1 MDGYIIWT
9 NLKSVKKQGHKKIA
23 EYQRFNLSCFKLVE
37 VGKVV
42 KGQFHFP
49 MQYLYI
55 PEYQALY
62 RLIGTNGFLTIWR
75 ENQENTKP

>member
-9 NLKSVKKQGHKKIA
+9 NLKSVTKQGHKKIA

-42 KGQFHFP
+42 KG
-49 MQYLYI
+49 
-55 PEYQALY
+55 
-62 RLIGTNGFLTIWR
+62 
-75 ENQENTKP
+75 

>member
-42 KGQFHFP
+42 KG
-49 MQYLYI
+49 
-55 PEYQALY
+55 
-62 RLIGTNGFLTIWR
+62 
-75 ENQENTKP
+75 